1 MKQVYIVT
9 RIDTSLP
16 FTTREWAFKKR
27 ISAVEFVVK
36 ALQVAAE
43 LERAQHYAAL
53 EVTYT
58 LDGKES
64 EHLWDSEDCESL
76 PIGTS
81 DVSYPLHTF
90 QRDFVRY
97 FIKHVDV
104 LEG

>member
-9 RIDTSLP
+9 RIDTTLP
-16 FTTREWAFKKR
+16 FTTREWVFKKR
-27 ISAVEFVVK
+27 ISAVGFVVK
-36 ALQVAAE
+36 ALQDAAE

-58 LDGKES
+58 LDGEES
-64 EHLWDSEDCESL
+64 EHLWDAPDCESL

-90 QRDFVRY
+90 QHDFVRY
-97 FIKHVDV
+97 TIKRVDV